1 MPKKLYTII
10 FERSDGKHTM
20 IKQLSGRDSSDVINS
35 WIHFLITKNI
45 MSKEE
50 KADLLEEL
58 EYMEPVPFTGL
69 LNAWCESI
77 FFQKSVYTANILQTT
92 IQPGAS
98 IALKLFLSTSPQLE
112 GTYEHYRREY
122 LNVLKCDKD
131 SQSLYTFVFEYGGG
145 TYISQLW
152 LSASY
157 LDLMLVAWVEKML
170 QEVDGS
176 EKSRKLID
184 NEADRL
190 LLMERAMDENY
201 YPEPI
206 SGLVNVWGTYF
217 TLSKGLGNLTII
229 KTCPH

>member
-1 MPKKLYTII
+1 MSDKLYTII
-10 FERSDGKHTM
+10 FERSDGKDTV
-20 IKQLSGRDSSDVINS
+20 IKQLAGRDSSDILDS
-35 WIHFLITKNI
+35 WVHFLSKQSS

-50 KADLLEEL
+50 REELLEEL
-58 EYMEPVPFTGL
+58 EYMTAVPITGL
-69 LNAWCESI
+69 LNAWCRSMSLKEKFYLTNI
-77 FFQKSVYTANILQTT
+77 VKTDTAPTVSL
-92 IQPGAS
+92 
-98 IALKLFLSTSPQLE
+98 ALRVSLPISLQLE

-157 LDLMLVAWVEKML
+157 LDLMLVAWVEKIL
-170 QEVDGS
+170 QEVAGL
-176 EKSRKLID
+176 KKLKKIIN